1 MNQKSFHK
9 VIFKNTR
16 LFGASQIVTMMARLF
31 SNKIAAIFL
40 GPTGI
45 GIIGLL
51 GNILGLIYSI
61 TNLGIASSSVRE
73 IALEDQESNKLKSG
87 RTLQIVYKWTFATGI
102 LGLVAI
108 VVFSKQITQ
117 IIFDDYSKQW
127 WIIALGAYFIFTSV
141 ANIRLA
147 VLQAKKSINLI
158 VKYNIV
164 NAILSSVI
172 TVVGYYYFG
181 LEAIIPVI
189 ITTALFALLLSLYFT
204 RHVEVLRKP
213 ISIKH
218 VFKEGLPLVKL
229 GLLLS
234 VSAIFGQLCF
244 YIIRWY
250 LKTYY
255 SFEVLGV
262 YQVSNTIL
270 VGYLGMVFA
279 TMSNDFYP
287 RLCNYENNKT
297 YFDDLINDQTEFALL
312 IVVPAVMLLYLVAPF
327 LIGLLYTAEFL
338 SVLSILKVGLFGI
351 ILKAIV
357 WPIGFISLIK
367 GHKRLFLTQN
377 LLGDAVNVVASL
389 VLFYYLGL
397 LGLGIAMVI
406 MFLVSGVY
414 NYYVAR
420 VYYNFKFRKKTLRI
434 IIISILLSLGAMLAI
449 LWTDFKNFNYLIII
463 LFIISVSYS
472 FISLKKS
479 LLQ

>member
-1 MNQKSFHK
+1 
-9 VIFKNTR
+9 
-16 LFGASQIVTMMARLF
+16 
-31 SNKIAAIFL
+31 
-40 GPTGI
+40 
-45 GIIGLL
+45 
-51 GNILGLIYSI
+51 
-61 TNLGIASSSVRE
+61 
-73 IALEDQESNKLKSG
+73 
-87 RTLQIVYKWTFATGI
+87 
-102 LGLVAI
+102 
-108 VVFSKQITQ
+108 
-117 IIFDDYSKQW
+117 
-127 WIIALGAYFIFTSV
+127 
-141 ANIRLA
+141 
-147 VLQAKKSINLI
+147 
-158 VKYNIV
+158 
-164 NAILSSVI
+164 
-172 TVVGYYYFG
+172 
-181 LEAIIPVI
+181 
-189 ITTALFALLLSLYFT
+189 
-204 RHVEVLRKP
+204 
-213 ISIKH
+213 
-218 VFKEGLPLVKL
+218 
-229 GLLLS
+229 
-234 VSAIFGQLCF
+234 
-244 YIIRWY
+244 
-250 LKTYY
+250 
-255 SFEVLGV
+255 
-262 YQVSNTIL
+262 
-270 VGYLGMVFA
+270 MVCA